1 MRYTRTTWLAVAVM
15 ALVTPYVLAEDAHRT
30 ISVSGQG
37 KAMAPPDMATIQ
49 TGVVT
54 QSSTASTALAA
65 NNLAM
70 ERILNVLKEHRIDSK
85 DVQTSRFHVRPEY
98 RRDRRG
104 AAEPEVIGYR
114 VTSQLSVRVRNLPDL
129 GKVLDALVQA
139 GSNQMSGISFGID
152 DAAGVLDQAR
162 NRAMAD
168 ARRRARLYAL
178 AAGVRVGKVLTIREQ
193 SFAVPRPQTFA
204 RGMMAEAASTVPIAT
219 GEQEIQAT
227 IHVVYA
233 LEEAQ

>member
-15 ALVTPYVLAEDAHRT
+15 ALVTPYLLAEDALRT

-54 QSSTASTALAA
+54 QSSAASTALAA
-65 NNLAM
+65 NNQAM
-70 ERILNVLKEHRIDSK
+70 QNIMNVLTEHWIASK
-85 DVQTSRFHVRPEY
+85 DVQTSSFHVRPEY

-114 VTSQLSVRVRNLPDL
+114 VTSQLRVRVRNLPDL
-129 GKVLDALVQA
+129 GKILDALVQA
-139 GSNQMSGISFGID
+139 GSNQVTGISFGID
-152 DAAGVLDQAR
+152 DATGVLDQAR

-168 ARRRARLYAL
+168 ARRRARLYAQT
-178 AAGVRVGKVLTIREQ
+178 AGVRVGKVLTIREQ
-193 SFAVPRPQTFA
+193 SFAVPRPQNFA
-204 RGMMAEAASTVPIAT
+204 RGMMAEAASSVPIAT

-227 IHVVYA
+227 VHVVYA
-233 LEEAQ
+233 LEDAQ